1 MNIPKTFA
9 VATVALI
16 AGAAG
21 ATLPYVHLSVLS
33 AGATATST
41 TYYACL
47 ARSGLLIDV
56 GTTAPTCPGGST
68 LISWGSVGPQGP
80 AGATGPQGPAGA
92 TGPQG
97 PAGPPGSAGGAV
109 NTCSSPPGPRLE
121 FQRLLTRISVLALRS
136 SDGNGVPRGSRR
148 RAVIHTLRLAAGAV
162 ERRQGLNIAE
172 GDRDMTGWFRRHVR
186 VGVTHRVGRGAIRSP
201 LSAETRTT

>member
-68 LISWGSVGPQGP
+68 LISWGSV
-80 AGATGPQGPAGA
+80 GPQGPAGA